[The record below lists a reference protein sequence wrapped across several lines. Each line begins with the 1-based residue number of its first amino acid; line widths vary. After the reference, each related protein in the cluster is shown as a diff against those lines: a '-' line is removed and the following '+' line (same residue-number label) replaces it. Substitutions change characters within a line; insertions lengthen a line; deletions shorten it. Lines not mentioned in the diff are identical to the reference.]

1 MIENPASARR
11 QTIGETPPIGEVRD
25 FETLFARF
33 QVTAESLEAAYSALQ
48 ARVGRLQ
55 EELEEERGQRIQL
68 ERLAAMGEMAMELAH
83 EIRNP
88 LGSIELFA
96 SMLEGPYA
104 DQIVRGVR
112 LLNHAVTNV
121 LEFGQPINPVFDAVD
136 LGAIA
141 RDAAIFLDP
150 LASGKDVRIECEG
163 HGKVL
168 ALGDRELL
176 HRMLLNLLLNALRE
190 VPRGGTIVIETTR
203 RGDHAWISVADNG
216 RGIPPEIAG
225 RIFDPMFSAS
235 RDGCG
240 IGLSVVR
247 RIVESHGGEIA
258 VDTST
263 EGTRF
268 RVRLQ
273 GGETMEGVAA

>member
-1 MIENPASARR
+1 M
-11 QTIGETPPIGEVRD
+11 TGDVRD
-25 FETLFARF
+25 FETLFDRF
-33 QVTAESLEAAYSALQ
+33 QVTAESLESAYAALQ
-48 ARVGRLQ
+48 ERVRLLQ
-55 EELEEERGQRIQL
+55 EELEDERAQRIEL

-96 SMLEGPYA
+96 SMLDGPYA
-104 DQIVRGVR
+104 EQIVRGVR

-121 LEFGQPINPVFDAVD
+121 LDFGQPINPVFDAVD
-136 LGAIA
+136 LPAIA
-141 RDAAIFLDP
+141 RDAAIFLEP
-150 LASGKDVRIECEG
+150 LASGKDVRIGCEG
-163 HGKVL
+163 HSRVT

-190 VPRGGTIVIETTR
+190 VPRGGMIAIETIR

-225 RIFDPMFSAS
+225 KIFDPMFSAS

-258 VDTST
+258 VDSST

-268 RVRLQ
+268 RIRLQ
-273 GGETMEGVAA
+273 GGGAMEGVAA

>member
-1 MIENPASARR
+1 MIDNPAPARR
-11 QTIGETPPIGEVRD
+11 QAIGESPTNGEVRD
-25 FETLFARF
+25 FETLFDRF
-33 QVTAESLEAAYSALQ
+33 QVTARSLEAAYSALQ
-48 ARVGRLQ
+48 ERVRLLQ
-55 EELEEERGQRIQL
+55 GELEEERGQRIEL

-96 SMLEGPYA
+96 SMLDGPYA
-104 DQIVRGVR
+104 EQIVRGVR
-112 LLNHAVTNV
+112 LLNHSVTNV
-121 LEFGQPINPVFDAVD
+121 LEFGQPINPVFDTVD
-136 LGAIA
+136 LRAVA
-141 RDAAIFLDP
+141 REAAIFLEP
-150 LASGKDVRIECEG
+150 LASRKDVRIECDG
-163 HGKVL
+163 HSQVT

-190 VPRGGTIVIETTR
+190 VPRGGMIAIETTR
-203 RGDHAWISVADNG
+203 KGDHAWISVADNG
-216 RGIPPEIAG
+216 RGILPEIAG
-225 RIFDPMFSAS
+225 KIFDPMFSTS

-240 IGLSVVR
+240 IGLSVVH

-258 VDTST
+258 VDSST

-273 GGETMEGVAA
+273 GGRAMEGVAA

>member
-1 MIENPASARR
+1 MIDNPAPARR
-11 QTIGETPPIGEVRD
+11 QPLGEVRD
-25 FETLFARF
+25 FETLFNRF
-33 QVTAESLEAAYSALQ
+33 QVTAESLEAAYAALQ
-48 ARVGRLQ
+48 ERVRRLQ
-55 EELEEERGQRIQL
+55 EELEEERGQRIEL

-96 SMLEGPYA
+96 SMLDGPYA
-104 DQIVRGVR
+104 EQIVRGVR
-112 LLNHAVTNV
+112 LLNHSVTNV
-121 LEFGQPINPVFDAVD
+121 LEFGQPINPVFDSVD
-136 LGAIA
+136 LRAVA
-141 RDAAIFLDP
+141 REAATFLEP
-150 LASGKDVRIECEG
+150 LAAAKDVRLECEG
-163 HGKVL
+163 HTRVT
-168 ALGDRELL
+168 AMGDRDLL

-190 VPRGGTIVIETTR
+190 VPRGGMIAIETIR
-203 RGDHAWISVADNG
+203 KGDHAWISVADNG

-225 RIFDPMFSAS
+225 KIFDPMFSAS

-258 VDTST
+258 VDSST
-263 EGTRF
+263 HGTRF

-273 GGETMEGVAA
+273 SGGAVEGVAA